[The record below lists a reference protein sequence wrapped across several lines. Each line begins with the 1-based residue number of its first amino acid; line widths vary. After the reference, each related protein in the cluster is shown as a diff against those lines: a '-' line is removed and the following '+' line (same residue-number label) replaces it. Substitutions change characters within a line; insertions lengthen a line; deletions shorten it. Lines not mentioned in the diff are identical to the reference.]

1 MALSEEDFEKLAH
14 LQCMSHFQKGIEVG
28 IELVIDELKDT
39 VVNYQD
45 HPIKSMLEEMLEYS
59 REQTKEREAEVEE
72 LSQKILES
80 KKRILN

>member
-1 MALSEEDFEKLAH
+1 
-14 LQCMSHFQKGIEVG
+14 MSHFQKGIEVG

-45 HPIKSMLEEMLEYS
+45 HPLKSMLEEMLEFS
-59 REQTKEREAEVEE
+59 RKQTKEREAEVEE
-72 LSQKILES
+72 LSQKILEN